1 MNAIDAVAD
10 SSRMSE
16 VLARILATKADEV
29 TVLHEP
35 ATRATILEAALATA
49 PPRDF
54 TSALQRS
61 GALAVIAEIKRR
73 SPSKGDLAPGLDPA
87 VLASAYEAGG
97 AACLSVLTDQLYFGG
112 TVADLQDARA
122 ATGIPVLRKDF
133 AIDEIQVYETRAIGA
148 DAVLLIA
155 AAVPDDAQ
163 LDDLHTLAAELGLA
177 ALVEVHDE
185 RELERGLAAGAMLMG
200 VNSRDLTTFGE
211 DLDVAE
217 RLIERLP
224 SDVVTVAESAIRS
237 PADAQ
242 RMADAGFDA
251 VLVGEALVRAED
263 PAATVR
269 ALANVQRRGQGSEAA
284 G

>member
-1 MNAIDAVAD
+1 
-10 SSRMSE
+10 MSE
-16 VLARILATKADEV
+16 VLARILAAKTDEV

-35 ATRATILEAALATA
+35 VTRAAILEAALATA

-54 TSALQRS
+54 TSALRRS
-61 GALAVIAEIKRR
+61 DGALAVIAEIKRR
-73 SPSKGDLAPGLDPA
+73 SPSKGDLAPALDPA

-112 TVADLQDARA
+112 TVADLQSART

-133 AIDEIQVYETRAIGA
+133 TIDEIQVYETRAIGA

-155 AAVPDDAQ
+155 AAI
-163 LDDLHTLAAELGLA
+163 LDDSQLGDLRTLASELGLA
-177 ALVEVHDE
+177 ALVEVHNE
-185 RELERGLAAGAMLMG
+185 LELERSLAAGATLIG

-224 SDVVTVAESAIRS
+224 PDMVTIAESAIRS
-237 PADAQ
+237 SADAQ

-269 ALANVQRRGQGSEAA
+269 ALASVQRRVEGSQAA